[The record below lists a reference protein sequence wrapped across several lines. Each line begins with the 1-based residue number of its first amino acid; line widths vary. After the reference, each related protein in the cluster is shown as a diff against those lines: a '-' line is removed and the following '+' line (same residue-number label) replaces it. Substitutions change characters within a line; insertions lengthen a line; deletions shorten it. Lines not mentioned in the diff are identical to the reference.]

1 MTVTAD
7 EEKIIQRARRWD
19 ETRKA
24 KALAARNG
32 SSPQEKAQ
40 LDRAHWVAG
49 NELSEAI
56 EKTLKP
62 P

>member
-1 MTVTAD
+1 MTATAD
-7 EEKIIQRARRWD
+7 EQKIIQRARRWD

-24 KALAARNG
+24 KASAAK
-32 SSPQEKAQ
+32 SISPREKKR
-40 LDRAHWVAG
+40 LDDAHWEAG

-56 EKTLKP
+56 EKARAP

>member
-1 MTVTAD
+1 MTATAD
-7 EEKIIQRARRWD
+7 DEKIIQRARRWD

-32 SSPQEKAQ
+32 SSSQEKAK
-40 LDRAHWVAG
+40 LDRAHWAAG

-56 EKTLKP
+56 EKAREP